1 MLKTPEESAVLT
13 PDLCVIGAGS
23 GGLSV
28 AAGAVQMGASVV
40 LIEGGRMGGDCL
52 NVGCVPSKALI
63 AAAARAQAMREGG
76 PLGIAPVEPTIDY
89 AAAMGHVQETIAAI
103 APHDSHER
111 FEGLGCTVIRD
122 WARFVSPEEVVAGD
136 RRIRARRFVVA
147 TGSVPAVPPI
157 EGLDTV
163 PYLTNETLW
172 ELTALPD
179 HLVVLGAGAV
189 GLEMAQ
195 AHRRLGARVTVIEAQ
210 RALGGSDPDL
220 AAVALARLGAE
231 GVALHEGAAAERVAG
246 SEGAVTVTL
255 AGGETVEGTHLLVAT
270 GRRPALGRLDLV
282 AGGIEHGRAGVT
294 VDRGLRSTS
303 NRRVYAIG
311 DAAGGGFTHTAGYHA
326 GLVVRSA
333 LFRLPVTARTDLLPR
348 VTYTDPEIAE
358 IGLTEA
364 EARAAHGDR
373 IEVHTAPLAE
383 NDRARAERQTDGL
396 AKVIFGRGGRILGA
410 GIVGPHAGEL
420 IQIWALAVS
429 KGLRAKDIA
438 GHVAPYPTL
447 GEVSKRAVGA
457 YFSARLFDSP
467 TVKRIVRL
475 LARIG

>member
-1 MLKTPEESAVLT
+1 MLKGPEEQAALT
-13 PDLCVIGAGS
+13 PDLCIVGAGS

-40 LIEGGRMGGDCL
+40 LVEGGRMGGDCL

-63 AAAARAQAMREGG
+63 AAAARAQAMRDAA
-76 PLGIAPVEPTIDY
+76 PLGIAPVEPGIDY
-89 AAAMGHVQETIAAI
+89 AAAMAHVRGAIAAI
-103 APHDSHER
+103 APHDSQER
-111 FEGLGCTVIRD
+111 FERLGCTVIRD
-122 WARFVSPEEVVAGD
+122 WARFVAPDEIVAGG
-136 RRIRARRFVVA
+136 RRVRARRVVVA

-157 EGLDTV
+157 EGLDAV

-172 ELTALPD
+172 DLTALPG
-179 HLVVLGAGAV
+179 HLIVLGAGAV
-189 GLEMAQ
+189 GVEMAQ
-195 AHRRLGARVTVIEAQ
+195 AHRRLGARVTVIEAK
-210 RALGGSDPDL
+210 RALGGSDPEL
-220 AAVALARLGAE
+220 AAVALDRLRAE
-231 GVALHEGAAAERVAG
+231 GVEIREAAAAERVSG
-246 SEGAVTVTL
+246 SEGAVAVTL

-270 GRRPALGRLDLV
+270 GRRPSLERLDLA
-282 AGGIEHGRAGVT
+282 AGGVAHGPGGVA
-294 VDRGLRSTS
+294 VDRGLRSTT

-358 IGLTEA
+358 VGLSEA
-364 EARAAHGDR
+364 AARAEHGDR
-373 IEVHTAPLAE
+373 IEVHTAPFSE
-383 NDRARAERQTDGL
+383 NDRARAEGRTDGL
-396 AKVIFGRGGRILGA
+396 AKVILGRGGRILGA
-410 GIVGPHAGEL
+410 GIAGPHAGEL
-420 IQIWALAVS
+420 IQIWALALS

-457 YFSARLFDSP
+457 YFSARLFHSP
-467 TVKRIVRL
+467 SVRRIVRL
-475 LARIG
+475 LARLG